1 MSLFNSKRTISE
13 LDNLTNHINS
23 QKPVIVG
30 SDLGYGQVKVLSD
43 NQKYKFLSTVG
54 TPISDFGRVAT
65 ITSTAELLDTLT
77 VTYNGQKYY
86 IGHNAIVNT
95 RNGRIN
101 LRQNKAENEDN
112 KIKFMTSLA
121 LLMDQEQEEMDAI
134 IVTGLPVLEYNN
146 QKDKLYDMIYNFGQ
160 PFIFDM
166 HYGSKVVSKKINI
179 KDIKIIS
186 QGEGAFYDYILDT
199 NGQIVPERASNV
211 QGTVMVVDPG
221 YKTTDIVTM
230 ENGRYIETLSD
241 QFNKGVS
248 QIHQEVLRLIMSNH
262 GIKKELKDMDE
273 IVRTGRLFH
282 NTKEYNVQNLI
293 DQAAEPFATDIVDNL
308 INLSNDSLGSMQ
320 RIILSGGGSSIIY
333 PYIKK
338 QLEDIIE
345 VDIMEDSEFCN
356 TSGYYKYGK
365 LLESA
370 GAFNA

>member
-338 QLEDIIE
+338 QLENIIE